1 MTGGNGGLD
10 HGFDSQIPQTTAEI
24 REALA
29 TGLLSLD
36 ANVLLSFYRFSPTAQ
51 KALVE
56 VLEALG
62 DRLWV
67 SHQAV
72 REFWRNRCAAIDGR
86 NQATE
91 TVQQSLEEGER
102 KLLQA
107 IDTWAKQTAVPT
119 HIKDEVRDKLTSGF
133 ADATSLIEQEATGGG
148 QATYAAETDAVV
160 ATLRP
165 LLDSRVGP
173 RLDPADH
180 EAALKEAKRRI
191 DERVP
196 PGYMDADKELAG
208 GVDGGAGDYL
218 VWHQSVLEAKSRN
231 LPLVIVTGD
240 EKEDWWWRHRTSFM
254 GPRSQLVEEFATVS
268 DAGFY
273 LLRPVQLIEHADAL
287 QVTVSQEAVSDVA
300 RGTADAGPARW
311 SVAAVRELLKRLDG
325 EGREQADVIRFAATE
340 GGLISR
346 EKIYEI
352 AGYDEDRMLRGFTR
366 PAARITRD
374 LQGEGLLEDGVE
386 PILAPI
392 YEGGVT
398 AVQFEIPLDVVEILA
413 SSGDKD

>member
-1 MTGGNGGLD
+1 MNADNRGLD
-10 HGFDSQIPQTTAEI
+10 HGFESQIPQTTAEM
-24 REALA
+24 RNALA
-29 TGLLSLD
+29 TSVVSLD

-51 KALVE
+51 TALVE

-62 DRLWV
+62 GRLWV

-86 NQATE
+86 SQATE
-91 TVQQSLEEGER
+91 TVQRGLEEGER
-102 KLLQA
+102 KLPQA
-107 IDTWAKQTAVPT
+107 IDSWAKQTAVPT
-119 HIKDEVRDKLTSGF
+119 DIKSKVKESLRSGF

-148 QATYAAETDAVV
+148 QATYVAETDAVV

-165 LLDSRVGP
+165 LLHSRVGP
-173 RLDPADH
+173 PLKPEDR

-191 DERVP
+191 DERIP
-196 PGYMDADKELAG
+196 PGYMDVDKEGAG

-218 VWHQSVLEAKSRN
+218 VWHQSVLEAKRRD

-240 EKEDWWWRHRTSFM
+240 EKEDWWWRHRTSLM
-254 GPRSQLVEEFATVS
+254 GPRSQLVEEFATHS
-268 DAGFY
+268 SRGFC

-287 QVTVSQEAVSDVA
+287 QVTVSEEAVSDVA
-300 RGTADAGPARW
+300 RGTADASPARW
-311 SVAAVRELLKRLDG
+311 SAAAVRELLKRLDG

-374 LQGEGLLEDGVE
+374 LQGEGVLEDGVE

-413 SSGDKD
+413 SSGDRE